1 MISTVVIAI
10 RGRKVR
16 QIGKLTYV
24 NGFKRVPSREM
35 SDQVD
40 RDNKLND
47 RRNGDIVNPI
57 DCTLIPTK
65 DLPNFLSEL
74 PEDTTASLRPPV
86 PIGGIHFEH
95 VEELIG
101 ERASRSLRHQ
111 LENVRFQSLRHQCYC
126 LDQIVQADELIYLSR
141 TACGKVLG
149 LSRQQFHS
157 FLDNYV
163 EYLNNGDQKTVGRP
177 KLITED
183 ESKEIIDEIRRRQL
197 MLQPMTITNIC
208 NFIYD
213 KFHKACS
220 RRFVRDWISRHKR
233 DVMIQFVKP
242 AEQARAT
249 VKHDDLRQF
258 YTQLPELLKDTIPQ
272 LIYNVDETG
281 FSRRCSA
288 TKLRA
293 VLCTDSQPEK
303 AVYVQKP
310 DETTLTLLACVS
322 LAGKHLRPYVI
333 LPTKSVNKE
342 ILAFARP
349 NKECKLVFHPNGF
362 STHAVFF
369 DWFREVFLP
378 KIQSQRERMKCPDKK
393 AVLIFDG
400 FAGHESKELYSLAA
414 ENNIMLIKIPPHS
427 SHLTQPLD
435 QQVFQTLKAAYRRET
450 STGFIK
456 DRMVRKLF
464 KILKACGESFLP
476 HIIRESWDRVGVQC
490 RWNDEGEF
498 TNISIEMDSVIR
510 REVPVGPQTGELDK
524 RKRMKLKA
532 PFGPVNLD
540 ELKLVADDKCP
551 LCHLPKNSTPL
562 QSTLLS
568 RESDIREIQES
579 VVEKWEQKAMNG
591 KHSRSGNANAVIE
604 YLIEKGRVALSGRR
618 HIESLRESLV
628 EWKVLKIITAK
639 CVDEMDGNEPAKLN
653 LDTWTTS
660 SKIAAQVKP
669 QMRNFH
675 YLPDL
680 DDRIFRTLITL
691 VTHGVLD
698 KREPELGR
706 GSSES
711 EIPEFQFRLHVE

>member
-1 MISTVVIAI
+1 MSEQVGGEDNVNDAANIA
-10 RGRKVR
+10 
-16 QIGKLTYV
+16 
-24 NGFKRVPSREM
+24 P
-35 SDQVD
+35 
-40 RDNKLND
+40 
-47 RRNGDIVNPI
+47 VNPF
-57 DCTLIPTK
+57 DCRLIPAK
-65 DLPNFLSEL
+65 DLPKFLSQL
-74 PEDTTASLRPPV
+74 PEDTSASLRPPV
-86 PIGGIHFEH
+86 PLGGLHFEH
-95 VEELIG
+95 VDEVVG
-101 ERASRSLRHQ
+101 ERTSRSLRHQ
-111 LENVRFQSLRHQCYC
+111 FETIRFQSLRHQCYC
-126 LDQIVQADELIYLSR
+126 LDQVVQADDLACLSR

-157 FLDNYV
+157 FVDNYV
-163 EYLNNGDQKTVGRP
+163 EYLSVGDEKTVGRP
-177 KLITED
+177 RLITEE
-183 ESKEIIDEIRRRQL
+183 ESKEIISEIRRRQL
-197 MLQPMTITNIC
+197 ALQPMTITNIC
-208 NFIYD
+208 NFIFD
-213 KFHKACS
+213 KFQKACS

-249 VKHDDLRQF
+249 VKHEDLRQF
-258 YTQLPELLKDTIPQ
+258 YTQLPELLKDTVPE

-310 DETTLTLLACVS
+310 DENTLTLLACVS

-333 LPTKSVNKE
+333 VPTKSINKE
-342 ILAFARP
+342 ILSFVRP
-349 NKECKLVFHPNGF
+349 SKECRLVFHPNGF

-369 DWFREVFLP
+369 DWFKEVLLP

-400 FAGHESKELYSLAA
+400 FAGHESKELDALAA
-414 ENNIMLIKIPPHS
+414 ENRILLIKIPPHS

-435 QQVFQTLKAAYRRET
+435 QQIFQTLKAAYRRET

-476 HIIRESWDRVGVQC
+476 HIIRASWDRVGVHCQ
-490 RWNDEGEF
+490 WNHDGEF
-498 TNISIEMDSVIR
+498 TNITIEIDSVIR
-510 REVPVGPQTGELDK
+510 REVPVGPQAAEVDR

-540 ELKLVADDKCP
+540 ELNLVEDDKCP
-551 LCHLPKNSTPL
+551 LCHLPRTSETL

-568 RESDIREIQES
+568 RESDVREIQEHIS
-579 VVEKWEQKAMNG
+579 ETWEQKVMSG
-591 KHSRSGNANAVIE
+591 KRSCWGNASAVLE
-604 YLIEKGRVALSGRR
+604 YLIEKGRVTLSGRR

-628 EWKVLKIITAK
+628 QWKVLKIIAAT
-639 CVDEMDGNEPAKLN
+639 CVEEMEGNKPVKMN
-653 LDTWTTS
+653 LDTWTTA
-660 SKIAAQVKP
+660 SKIAAHVKP
-669 QMRNFH
+669 KMKNLH

-680 DDRIFRTLITL
+680 DERIFRTLILL
-691 VTHGVLD
+691 VTNDVLD
-698 KREPELGR
+698 KKEPEIG
-706 GSSES
+706 GDSSES
-711 EIPEFQFRLHVE
+711 EIGEFQFRLHVE